1 MAKVFREVGLQ
12 KIKVVGWQNIK
23 EKIRYMRI
31 KLAKRAHVRKAK
43 IAPAKWQEFIE
54 I

>member
-1 MAKVFREVGLQ
+1 
-12 KIKVVGWQNIK
+12 
-23 EKIRYMRI
+23 MRI
-31 KLAKRAHVRKAK
+31 KRLKRVEARKSKAK